1 MMLEAT
7 KAKHRHIITL
17 MYFEDPVALFH
28 LLLCPRIVS
37 NRYVFGFGYNP
48 GIRCSFHFESHR
60 MWVLI
65 GSSDQIPV
73 R

>member
-7 KAKHRHIITL
+7 KGKHRHIIPL
-17 MYFEDPVALFH
+17 MYLEDPVALFH
-28 LLLCPRIVS
+28 LLLHPRIVS

-48 GIRCSFHFESHR
+48 AIRCSFHFESHR